1 MRKLK
6 LAIALMAVLALL
18 AAACGGDDGAADT
31 AAADAA
37 AAAAAAADAEAAA
50 AQAAAEAA
58 AAEAAAAADAAAEA
72 AAAAQAELEAAQA
85 ELEDTRA
92 AAEAGDE
99 EAQAALAAAEEA
111 AAMAE
116 KAAADAAMEAEE
128 AQKALEESRM
138 VEAPEIRD
146 VEVAMGIGFCC
157 ADFAYWQIPLELDW
171 YDELGITIVPNTPT
185 YWYLTNSTETNAK
198 LQRQELHMANGWV
211 PSLFVAL
218 ETFAQEIPVIHFAD
232 IFIGYA
238 VLVSPESDSKTALEF
253 VEEGMSYPEAAK
265 AAVEQLVGEDIYIT
279 PGSIAQA
286 QYANAFFSYLDA
298 WWEDVEED
306 IPVIDDEGNPL
317 VLLNRDGQPIN
328 ADGDPIETYTN
339 KKGEVVEGKG
349 GEPQP
354 IRITTNDWRNYANPK
369 YVEDPIIV
377 ELSAVP
383 GRIDY
388 AMPFQAPTLVQ
399 MIRNGWDPLINF
411 AQIFEHDPVSQ
422 QGAIAA
428 ATTGGT
434 GLIANREWVEAN
446 KDVTYRVLSVAHRI
460 FDFLDDPE
468 TQYIGWEIEANLI
481 NEKRQLTMEPED
493 IGVIWDQIDPSFSWA
508 DQEALWDL
516 SMPSYHP
523 ETVFRNQVEGRKAK
537 GLLSATY
544 DTQVGLERFLLAQEF
559 YYDMKGMQERA
570 DDLFARAEGMDLSDS
585 QAALVEQARHW
596 YDIFNFYDAER
607 WLEAALIG

>member
-6 LAIALMAVLALL
+6 VAIVLMAVLALL
-18 AAACGGDDGAADT
+18 AAACGGEAEDDGAAAA

-37 AAAAAAADAEAAA
+37 AAAE
-50 AQAAAEAA
+50 AQAAAEA
-58 AAEAAAAADAAAEA
+58 EAAAAAAAAAEA
-72 AAAAQAELEAAQA
+72 QAAADEAAADAAAAQAELEAAQA
-85 ELEDTRA
+85 ELEATRA
-92 AAEAGDE
+92 AADAGDE

-111 AAMAE
+111 AAAAE
-116 KAAADAAMEAEE
+116 AAAAEAAMEAEE
-128 AQKALEESRM
+128 AQKALAESRM
-138 VEAPEIRD
+138 VEAPGIRD
-146 VEVAMGIGFCC
+146 VEVAMGIGTCC
-157 ADFAYWQIPLELDW
+157 ADFAYWQIPIELDW
-171 YDELGITIVPNTPT
+171 WEELGITIVPNTPT

-211 PSLFVAL
+211 PSLFAAL

-253 VEEGMSYPEAAK
+253 MAEGMSYPEAAK
-265 AAVEQLVGEDIYIT
+265 AAVQQLVGEDIYIT
-279 PGSIAQA
+279 PGSTVQA
-286 QYANAFFSYLDA
+286 QYANAFFAYLDA
-298 WWEDVEED
+298 WWEDVQED
-306 IPVIDDEGNPL
+306 IPILDDEGNPL
-317 VLLNRDGQPIN
+317 VLMNRDGTPRLDD
-328 ADGDPIETYTN
+328 DGN
-339 KKGEVVEGKG
+339 V
-349 GEPQP
+349 QP
-354 IRITTNDWRNYANPK
+354 IRITTNDWRNYANPQ
-369 YVEDPIIV
+369 YVEDPVIV

-383 GRIDY
+383 GRIQY

-422 QGAIAA
+422 QGAIAS

-516 SMPSYHP
+516 SLPSYHP
-523 ETVFRNQVEGRKAK
+523 ETVFRNQVEERKAK
-537 GLLSATY
+537 GELSADY
-544 DTQVGLERFLLAQEF
+544 DTQAGLEKFLLAQEL

-570 DDLFARAEGMDLSDS
+570 DELFAKAEGMDLSES
-585 QAALVEQARHW
+585 QAALVDQARHW

>member
-6 LAIALMAVLALL
+6 GAIALMAVLALL
-18 AAACGGDDGAADT
+18 AAACGGETDDAD
-31 AAADAA
+31 AAAEAAAEAAAAAEAQAAAEAEAA
-37 AAAAAAADAEAAA
+37 AAAAAAAE
-50 AQAAAEAA
+50 AQAAADAA
-58 AAEAAAAADAAAEA
+58 AAEAAAAQAELD
-72 AAAAQAELEAAQA
+72 AAQAELDA
-85 ELEDTRA
+85 TRA

-111 AAMAE
+111 AAEAE
-116 KAAADAAMEAEE
+116 AAAAEAAMEAEE
-128 AQKALEESRM
+128 AQRALEESRM
-138 VEAPEIRD
+138 VEAPEIPE
-146 VEVAMGIGFCC
+146 VEVAMGIGTCC
-157 ADFAYWQIPLELDW
+157 ADFAYWQIPIELGW
-171 YDELGITIVPNTPT
+171 WDELGITIVPNTPT

-211 PSLFVAL
+211 PSLFAAL

-238 VLVSPESDSKTALEF
+238 VLVSPDSDSKTALEF
-253 VEEGMSYPEAAK
+253 MEEGMSYPEAAK

-279 PGSIAQA
+279 PGSTVQA
-286 QYANAFFSYLDA
+286 QYANAFFAYLDE
-298 WWEDVEED
+298 WWEDVQED
-306 IPVIDDEGNPL
+306 IPILDDEGNPL
-317 VLLNRDGQPIN
+317 VLMNRDGTPRLDD
-328 ADGDPIETYTN
+328 DGN
-339 KKGEVVEGKG
+339 V
-349 GEPQP
+349 QP
-354 IRITTNDWRNYANPK
+354 IRITTNDWRNYSNPQ
-369 YVEDPIIV
+369 YVEDPVIV

-383 GRIDY
+383 GRIEY

-481 NEKRQLTMEPED
+481 NEKRQLSMDPED
-493 IGVIWDQIDPSFSWA
+493 IGVIWDQIDPSFNWEE
-508 DQEALWDL
+508 QEALWDL
-516 SMPSYHP
+516 SLPSYHP
-523 ETVFRNQVEGRKAK
+523 ETVFRNQVEERKAK
-537 GLLSATY
+537 GELSADY
-544 DTQVGLERFLLAQEF
+544 DTQAGLEKFLLAQDL

-570 DDLFARAEGMDLSDS
+570 DELFARAETMDLSES
-585 QAALVEQARHW
+585 QAALVEQARYW